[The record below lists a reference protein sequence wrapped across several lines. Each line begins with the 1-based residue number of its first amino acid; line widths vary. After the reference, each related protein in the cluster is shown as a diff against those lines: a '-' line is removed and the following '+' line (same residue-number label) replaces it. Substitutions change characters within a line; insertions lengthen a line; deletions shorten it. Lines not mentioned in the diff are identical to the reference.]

1 MWPKGARLVPERSC
15 RLDRPPRVG
24 HNRRV
29 KGGLI
34 VLIAAVIWSAGV
46 EAADGADLAP
56 TGTLRAAFLG
66 TNPVQAR
73 VDPKT
78 GEVTGPIADLV
89 RELARRLKVPFTL
102 IPAPNAQGVIAH
114 VQGGTADIGFLAY
127 EEARAREVEFAGP
140 FAVMYN
146 TFLVLDS
153 SPLRRVEDFDR
164 DGLTAAAVRAQTQEI
179 YLSANLKR
187 ARVKPIEA
195 QPPQAELERMLA
207 AKEVDAIALNT
218 QRAAEAVAAAKTP
231 VRALTGSYVA
241 VEQSFVVK
249 KGDTANARVLDTF
262 VDELRASGFIRAS
275 LDRARLGT
283 VGVAPARRR

>member
-1 MWPKGARLVPERSC
+1 MPSL
-15 RLDRPPRVG
+15 LRVG

-29 KGGLI
+29 RGGLLL
-34 VLIAAVIWSAGV
+34 LIAAVIWGAG
-46 EAADGADLAP
+46 ADTVNGADLAP

-66 TNPVQAR
+66 SNPVQAR
-73 VDPKT
+73 TDPKT

-89 RELARRLKVPFTL
+89 RELARRLNVPFKL

-127 EEARAREVEFAGP
+127 EEARSREVEFAGP

-146 TFLVLDS
+146 THLVRAD
-153 SPLRRVEDFDR
+153 SPLRTVEDADR
-164 DGLTAAAVRAQTQEI
+164 EGVTIGAVRAQTQEI

-187 ARVKPIEA
+187 ARVKIVEA
-195 QPPQAELERMLA
+195 QPSQADLERMLGGR
-207 AKEVDAIALNT
+207 EVDAFAQNT
-218 QRAAEAVAAAKTP
+218 QRAADAVTAAGSRVP
-231 VRALTGSYVA
+231 LRALTGSYVD

-249 KGDTANARVLDTF
+249 KGDTANAAILDRF

-275 LDRARLGT
+275 LDRAQLGT
-283 VGVAPARRR
+283 VGVAPARRK

>member
-1 MWPKGARLVPERSC
+1 MGADSTPALPC
-15 RLDRPPRVG
+15 VG

-29 KGGLI
+29 RGGLLL
-34 VLIAAVIWSAGV
+34 VIAAVIWSASV
-46 EAADGADLAP
+46 NAAQGADLTP

-73 VDPKT
+73 TDPKT
-78 GEVTGPIADLV
+78 GEITGPVADLV
-89 RELARRLKVPFTL
+89 RELARRLKVPFKL
-102 IPAPNAQGVIAH
+102 IPAQNAQGVISH

-146 TFLVLDS
+146 THLVRAD
-153 SPLRRVEDFDR
+153 SPLRTVEDADR
-164 DGLTAAAVRAQTQEI
+164 EGVTIGAVRAQTQEI
-179 YLSANLKR
+179 WLSANLKR
-187 ARVKPIEA
+187 ARVKIVDV
-195 QPPQAELERMLA
+195 QPSQADLERMLGNR
-207 AKEVDAIALNT
+207 EVDAFAQNT
-218 QRAAEAVAAAKTP
+218 QRAADAEKASAGARVP
-231 VRALTGSYVA
+231 LRALTGSYVG

-249 KGDTANARVLDTF
+249 KGDTARAAILDTF

-275 LDRARLGT
+275 LDRAQLAT

>member
-1 MWPKGARLVPERSC
+1 MHV
-15 RLDRPPRVG
+15 V
-24 HNRRV
+24 V
-29 KGGLI
+29 
-34 VLIAAVIWSAGV
+34 AAVLAAAIAPPLSHAG
-46 EAADGADLAP
+46 DLAP
-56 TGTLRAAFLG
+56 TGRLRAAFLG

-89 RELARRLKVPFTL
+89 RELARRLNVPFTL

-114 VQGGTADIGFLAY
+114 VQDGSADLGFLAY

-146 TFLVLDS
+146 TYLVLDS
-153 SPLRRVEDFDR
+153 SPMRRVEDFDR
-164 DGLTAAAVRAQTQEI
+164 EGVTVAAVRAQTQEI

-187 ARVKPIEA
+187 ARVKPIES

-218 QRAAEAVAAAKTP
+218 QRATEAVAVAKTP

-249 KGDTANARVLDTF
+249 KGNTADAAMLDTF
-262 VDELRASGFIRAS
+262 VDDLRASGFIRAS
-275 LDRARLGT
+275 LDRAKLAT

>member
-1 MWPKGARLVPERSC
+1 VERLACFV
-15 RLDRPPRVG
+15 VA
-24 HNRRV
+24 
-29 KGGLI
+29 
-34 VLIAAVIWSAGV
+34 VLVSSTLASGSA
-46 EAADGADLAP
+46 AADDLAP
-56 TGTLRAAFLG
+56 TGRLRAAFLG

-73 VDPKT
+73 TDPKT

-89 RELARRLKVPFTL
+89 RELARRLNLPFTL
-102 IPAPNAQGVIAH
+102 IAAPNAQGVIAH
-114 VQGGTADIGFLAY
+114 VQGGTADLGFLAY

-146 TFLVLDS
+146 TYLVLDS
-153 SPLRRVEDFDR
+153 SPMRRVEDFDR
-164 DGLTAAAVRAQTQEI
+164 DGVTVAAVRAQTQEI

-207 AKEVDAIALNT
+207 AREVDAIALNT

-249 KGDTANARVLDTF
+249 KGDTANAATLDRF

-275 LDRARLGT
+275 LDRAQLAT
-283 VGVAPARRR
+283 VGVAPARRK

>member
-1 MWPKGARLVPERSC
+1 VR
-15 RLDRPPRVG
+15 
-24 HNRRV
+24 
-29 KGGLI
+29 GGLLLI
-34 VLIAAVIWSAGV
+34 IAAVIWGAGV
-46 EAADGADLAP
+46 NTATGAGLAP

-73 VDPKT
+73 TDPKT

-89 RELARRLKVPFTL
+89 RELARRLNVPFKL

-146 TFLVLDS
+146 TYLVRAD
-153 SPLRRVEDFDR
+153 SPLRTVEDADR
-164 DGLTAAAVRAQTQEI
+164 DGVSIGAVRAQTQEI

-187 ARVKPIEA
+187 ARVKIVEA
-195 QPPQAELERMLA
+195 QPSQADLERILGGR
-207 AKEVDAIALNT
+207 EVDAFAQNT
-218 QRAAEAVAAAKTP
+218 QRAADAVAAAGSRVP
-231 VRALTGSYVA
+231 LRALTGSYVG

-249 KGDTANARVLDTF
+249 KGDTASAAMLDRF
-262 VDELRASGFIRAS
+262 VDELRASGFIRAA
-275 LDRARLGT
+275 LDRAQLGT
-283 VGVAPARRR
+283 VGVAPARRK

>member
-1 MWPKGARLVPERSC
+1 MARQALPE
-15 RLDRPPRVG
+15 LG

-46 EAADGADLAP
+46 EAAGGADLAP

-73 VDPKT
+73 TDPKT

-89 RELARRLKVPFTL
+89 RELAGRLKVPFRL
-102 IPAPNAQGVIAH
+102 IPAQNAQRVIAH
-114 VQGGTADIGFLAY
+114 VQDGTADIGFIAY

-146 TFLVLDS
+146 TYLVLDS
-153 SPLRRVEDFDR
+153 SPLRSVEDFDR
-164 DGLTAAAVRAQTQEI
+164 DGLTAAAVRAQTQDV

-187 ARVKPIEA
+187 ARVKPMES
-195 QPPQAELERMLA
+195 QPPQVEMERMLA

-218 QRAAEAVAAAKTP
+218 QRAVEAVAAAKTRL
-231 VRALTGSYVA
+231 RALTGSYVA

-249 KGDTANARVLDTF
+249 KGDAANARMLDAF

-275 LDRARLGT
+275 LDRAQLQT
-283 VGVAPARRR
+283 VGVAPARRK

>member
-1 MWPKGARLVPERSC
+1 VRTL
-15 RLDRPPRVG
+15 
-24 HNRRV
+24 
-29 KGGLI
+29 
-34 VLIAAVIWSAGV
+34 LIAAAVVAASAMTTAQTPGV
-46 EAADGADLAP
+46 NLAP
-56 TGTLRAAFLG
+56 TGRLRAAFLG

-73 VDPKT
+73 TDPKT

-89 RELARRLKVPFTL
+89 RELARRLNVPFTL
-102 IPAPNAQGVIAH
+102 LPAQNAQGVIAH
-114 VQGGTADIGFLAY
+114 VQGGTADLGFLAY

-146 TFLVLDS
+146 TYLVLDS
-153 SPLRRVEDFDR
+153 SPMRRVEDFDR
-164 DGLTAAAVRAQTQEI
+164 DGVTVAAVRAQTQEI

-187 ARVKPIEA
+187 ARVKPIES

-218 QRAAEAVAAAKTP
+218 QRAAEAAAVAKTP

-249 KGDTANARVLDTF
+249 RGDTAGAAMLDKF

-275 LDRARLGT
+275 LDRAKLAT

>member
-1 MWPKGARLVPERSC
+1 M
-15 RLDRPPRVG
+15 
-24 HNRRV
+24 

-34 VLIAAVIWSAGV
+34 VLIAAVIWSAGL

-102 IPAPNAQGVIAH
+102 IAAPNAQGVIAH

-127 EEARAREVEFAGP
+127 EQARAREVEFAGP

-146 TFLVLDS
+146 TYLVLDS

-164 DGLTAAAVRAQTQEI
+164 DGLTVAAVRAQTQEI

-187 ARVKPIEA
+187 ARVKPIES

-249 KGDTANARVLDTF
+249 KGETANATMLDAF

-283 VGVAPARRR
+283 VGVATARRR